1 MNAAC
6 PQIWLTFDG
15 ICQFKET
22 QHVFLY
28 VLCLINVLHLFY
40 ILVSPFVKICMGK
53 ITSARKELR
62 WLVLTLTTIP
72 LPVCFLGGLI
82 HRLSSAW
89 TQRDR
94 FNLRVWLGTLSFGP
108 AAPFGCVVVFLWA
121 RALAVS
127 IGNRIW
133 TTARASG
140 PSRQREEQRSRSPWW
155 EASFVL
161 SWWYLCVF
169 PPFTHFK
176 KFASVVWADTH
187 GVSLE
192 TVRREVLNYKNGS
205 QVFGC
210 REEQG
215 LTENEWISTAPVSC
229 FLS

>member
-6 PQIWLTFDG
+6 PQIWQVRLTFDG

-94 FNLRVWLGTLSFGP
+94 FNLHVCDW
-108 AAPFGCVVVFLWA
+108 VLWA
-121 RALAVS
+121 SGRLPHSAVLWSSYEHERLRFPLATGSEQQLVRRDRPDSGRNRGADHRDEKLALFYLGGIYVS
-127 IGNRIW
+127 FPLLHTSKSSLRLYER
-133 TTARASG
+133 THTV
-140 PSRQREEQRSRSPWW
+140 SPWKLW
-155 EASFVL
+155 DER
-161 SWWYLCVF
+161 C
-169 PPFTHFK
+169 
-176 KFASVVWADTH
+176 
-187 GVSLE
+187 
-192 TVRREVLNYKNGS
+192 
-205 QVFGC
+205 
-210 REEQG
+210 
-215 LTENEWISTAPVSC
+215 
-229 FLS
+229 